1 MRLPGPFG
9 EREFR
14 YLVLG
19 RVTSMLGTQMAP
31 VGLVFAIL
39 ALTGSKS
46 DVGFV
51 VAARSAPQLVFL
63 LFGGVFADRLPRHR
77 VMVASDL
84 VAGAA
89 QAGVATLLLTG
100 HARLWHLLVLAAVNG
115 GASAFFGPASRG
127 IVPQTVPAS
136 ELQRANALLRL
147 GVNAAMIVG
156 PAVGGIVVAATN
168 PGWAIAADAVSF
180 FGSALFI
187 GRMRA
192 AARGTVEPPKLI
204 AELAHGWREF
214 TRRRWLWVIVAQ
226 FGLVNAAFAA
236 AITVLGPIQ
245 VQRHLGGATAFG
257 AVLSCLAAGLVLG
270 GVANLRLRPQRLLL
284 AATLAVFPSAL
295 PLVLLGFPAPLA
307 AVAVAAVVAGI
318 GIETFS
324 VQWDTAMQQH
334 VPRDALSRVS
344 SYDLLGSFLLTPI
357 AFAVIGPIAGLVGV
371 RAAIWGAAVI
381 VVVATAPVLAV
392 RDVRV
397 LERVG

>member
-1 MRLPGPFG
+1 
-9 EREFR
+9 
-14 YLVLG
+14 
-19 RVTSMLGTQMAP
+19 MAP
-31 VGLVFAIL
+31 VALVFAIL

-63 LFGGVFADRLPRHR
+63 LVGGVFADRLPRHR
-77 VMVASDL
+77 VMVASDI

-89 QAGVATLLLTG
+89 QAGVAALLLTG
-100 HARLWHLLVLAAVNG
+100 NARLWHLLVLAAVNG

-147 GVNAAMIVG
+147 GLNGAMIIG

-168 PGWAIAADAVSF
+168 PGWAIAADAASF

-192 AARGTVEPPKLI
+192 TAQGNVEPPKLI
-204 AELAHGWREF
+204 SDLVHGWREF

-245 VQRHLGGATAFG
+245 AQRHLGGAAAFG
-257 AVLSCLAAGLVLG
+257 GVLSCLALGLVAG
-270 GVANLRLRPQRLLL
+270 GVVNLRLQPRHLLL
-284 AATLAVFPSAL
+284 AATLAVFPSVL

-307 AVAVAAVVAGI
+307 AIAAAAVVAGV

-334 VPRDALSRVS
+334 VPREVLSRVA

-371 RAAIWGAAVI
+371 RAAIWGAAAL
-381 VVVATAPVLAV
+381 VVAATAPVLAV
-392 RDVRV
+392 RDVRT
-397 LERVG
+397 LERIQSVQ